1 MHYTKFKIENF
12 KGIQKLEFNLDNR
25 APSSK
30 IFTLVGLNESG
41 KTTILEALGFFYD
54 NLKEE
59 KELTITKSIVDDVHE
74 LIPKSKKSLFS
85 DVIRLK
91 ASLTFDAS
99 DKSAIKEFVEAYD
112 YKVTNV
118 LDYVEITIELVFKD
132 SNYVDKSRLWTA
144 DIATVKKKI
153 DNKFET
159 KSLIKFEKKHWDE
172 LTRFIQD
179 KLLPI
184 IIYYPHF
191 LFDFPDQ
198 ILLEEE
204 QNESKEQLFYRN
216 VIQDILSSID
226 KNLLLKEHIVDRVK
240 MGEPKNVDAT
250 ESVVNKM
257 SGQVTRFLTKNKL
270 NVFSKLLEKKEIIIK
285 YPKRNS
291 TNKIYIEIKLK
302 SGDDEYYIRERS
314 LGFRWFFTYL
324 LFTQFRIFR
333 DGSRK
338 LMFLFDEPA
347 SNLHQTGQHRLL
359 EAFGE
364 LTNNTNALVMYST
377 HSHHLI
383 NPKLLEATYIVKNNA
398 LNYDDESDYNS
409 YMTNIS
415 ILKYREFISQNPSQV
430 NYYQPILDVLE
441 YKPSNL
447 ENIPDI
453 IMLEGKNDF
462 YTLEYFQKVLKN
474 NSDLNFLP
482 GMSSGSLDTLIQL
495 YYSWGRNFIV
505 FLDGDDAGDKEKKRY
520 VEKFGAIIKDRIFN
534 LADFSKKWA
543 GKEIENLFENG
554 DLLKIQMEVFKSD
567 TKYSKKHFNL
577 ALQELLINSIKVE
590 LDPVSMNNLEKLIEF
605 LKNKLNKEVPVI
617 NA

>member
-1 MHYTKFKIENF
+1 MQYTKFTIKNF
-12 KGIQKLEFNLDNR
+12 KGIQHLEFNLDNR

-54 NLKEE
+54 NVKDE

-74 LIPKSKKSLFS
+74 LIPKSKKSLFTDS
-85 DVIRLK
+85 ISIV
-91 ASLTFDAS
+91 ASLKTDEK
-99 DKSAIKEFVEAYD
+99 DKEVIKSFVEEND
-112 YKVTNV
+112 YK
-118 LDYVEITIELVFKD
+118 YVSSADQIDITVSLTFKD
-132 SNYVDKSRLWTA
+132 SNFIEKNRLWTSNL
-144 DIATVKKKI
+144 ATVKKKV
-153 DNKFET
+153 ET
-159 KSLIKFEKKHWDE
+159 KYETKPLYKFNKAHWSQLTEVIKE
-172 LTRFIQD
+172 
-179 KLLPI
+179 KLLPD
-184 IIYYPHF
+184 IIYYPNF

-198 ILLEEE
+198 ILLEEHL
-204 QNESKEQLFYRN
+204 NESKEQIFYRN

-226 KNLLLKEHIVDRVK
+226 KNLLLNQHIVDRVK
-240 MGEPKNVDAT
+240 TGQPKDIDAT

-270 NVFSKLLEKKEIIIK
+270 NVFSKLLEKKEISIK
-285 YPKRNS
+285 YPKKNAQGR
-291 TNKIYIEIKLK
+291 IYIEIKLK

-333 DGSRK
+333 DGTKK

-383 NPKLLEATYIVKNNA
+383 NPQLLESTYIVKNNA
-398 LNYDDESDYNS
+398 LNYDDESNYNS

-415 ILKYREFISQNPSQV
+415 ILKYREFISKNPSQV
-430 NYYQPILDVLE
+430 NYFQPILDVLE

-447 ENIPDI
+447 ENIPNI

-462 YTLEYFQKVLKN
+462 YTLVYFNKVIQKSSPIN
-474 NSDLNFLP
+474 YTP

-505 FLDGDDAGDKEKKRY
+505 FLDGDKAGDKEKRRY
-520 VEKFGAIIKDRIFN
+520 QDKFGSIVENRIFN
-534 LADFSKKWA
+534 LSDFDSCWS
-543 GKEIENLFENG
+543 GKEIEDLFKN
-554 DLLKIQMEVFKSD
+554 DDAMLIQKCVFQED
-567 TKYSKKHFNL
+567 TNFNKKKFNL
-577 ALQELLINSIKVE
+577 ALQELLINDKA
-590 LDPVSMNNLEKLIEF
+590 VSLSEETINNLEGLTNF
-605 LKNKLNKEVPVI
+605 LKSKLQQCAI
-617 NA
+617 